1 MQDPAES
8 GETRRETTATSL
20 DPIGGADAGAAPAED
35 GGDQAG
41 RTRREDVPV
50 ARAESLLTLPPELAA
65 RFEIVAELDASGA
78 EADMLRVRD
87 DAGEELVLKLYRRGI
102 TPNREMWETLRGV
115 RSPHIVRLRD
125 TGQAGG
131 RAFEVMEYLPHGTLR
146 DLANEGRGGGA
157 PEMITEVVRQVAEGL
172 TVLHEHRVIHRDLK
186 PENILLR
193 GREPLRLALA
203 DFGLSRY
210 VKQTA
215 MFSTAGHTL
224 AYSAPETFAGFV
236 SVMRDWWSL
245 GMIVRELALGEP
257 PFAEL
262 VPEAVMLHLASR
274 PIDVSGVEDERLR
287 LLCRGLLVRDPDD
300 RWGGEEVAEW
310 LSGGSPPVHES
321 ADSPL
326 AGSELKPFLLG
337 EQLYTDR
344 AELAA
349 AMAERWDETAERY
362 FVRGGAARETLKA
375 WLRQFDDPRI
385 HDVQARDELLD
396 QMEAQLPA
404 DVRLLMLLR
413 WLNPRMPPIYA
424 GGAITTGSL
433 GALAAAALD
442 PTADRHGRSR
452 RVVEDLTEHHV
463 LSTLAQCDGG
473 VELGEV
479 NTRLDDVTRRWRD
492 RTVQARERHPRLT
505 AEHTTEVKAE
515 LLLIA
520 LDADEAKARLAGQ
533 IPAGRESLPVPVPWF
548 DQLARE
554 TAADDDA
561 TGLLVVRQA
570 LPAAAEEAG
579 RLHREIA
586 ARQRQEQER
595 MMRWQQR
602 EADRLGGRPAA
613 VAAAVAG
620 CLLMAAVWA
629 GFLLL
634 SAFSGKG
641 DIAMAVAM
649 AVLIFQVGTEVTLAV
664 VMGAMYHPSH
674 SLLQKVGVLGGRAG
688 DVVGDNGG
696 CAGCLII
703 VLTAVVL
710 SVLTKVFP
718 PLVPLVVAAVYG
730 GWTYSRWTGWT
741 RWHEGERRK
750 ALEGE

>member
-20 DPIGGADAGAAPAED
+20 DPIGGGGTASADD
-35 GGDQAG
+35 DSAG

-50 ARAESLLTLPPELAA
+50 AGAESLLTLPPELAV
-65 RFEIVAELDASGA
+65 RFAIVAELDAAGA

-87 DAGEELVLKLYRRGI
+87 QAGEELVLKLYRRGI

-146 DLANEGRGGGA
+146 DLANEGGA
-157 PEMITEVVRQVAEGL
+157 ASPEVITEVVRQVADGL

-193 GREPLRLALA
+193 FRDPLRLALA

-215 MFSTAGHTL
+215 MFSSAGHTL

-257 PFAEL
+257 PFADL

-300 RWGGEEVAEW
+300 RWGGGEVAEW
-310 LSGGSPPVHES
+310 LAGGSPPVHES
-321 ADSPL
+321 VDSPL
-326 AGSELKPFLLG
+326 TTAEVKPFLFG

-362 FVRGGAARETLKA
+362 FARGGAARETLKT

-396 QMEAQLPA
+396 RMEGLLPA

-413 WLNPRMPPIYA
+413 WLNPGMPPIYA
-424 GGAITTGSL
+424 GGAITAANL

-442 PTADRHGRSR
+442 PAAGQHRRSQ
-452 RVVEDLTEHHV
+452 RVVDDLTEHNV
-463 LSTLAQCDGG
+463 LSTLAQCPGG
-473 VELGEV
+473 EDLGEV
-479 NTRLDDVTRRWRD
+479 KARLDDATRRWQEITAR
-492 RTVQARERHPRLT
+492 ARERRPELGTSRT
-505 AEHTTEVKAE
+505 ADVKAE

-520 LDADEAKARLAGQ
+520 LDADEAKARLAEQ

-548 DQLARE
+548 DELARE
-554 TAADDDA
+554 AGDDA
-561 TGLLVVRQA
+561 AGLLVVRQA
-570 LPAAAEEAG
+570 LPAAAAEAG
-579 RLHREIA
+579 RIHRELT

-602 EADRLGGRPAA
+602 EADRLGGRVAA
-613 VAAAVAG
+613 VAVAVAG
-620 CLLMAAVWA
+620 CVLMAVVWA

-634 SAFSGKG
+634 SVFSGSS
-641 DIAMAVAM
+641 DIATVVA
-649 AVLIFQVGTEVTLAV
+649 AGVLICQAATEITLAV
-664 VMGAMYHPSH
+664 TMGAMYHPRY

-688 DVVGDNGG
+688 DAVSDTGG
-696 CAGCLII
+696 CVGCLIV
-703 VLTAVVL
+703 VLSAAVL

-718 PLVPLVVAAVYG
+718 PMVPLVVTAVYG
-730 GWTYSRWTGWT
+730 AWTYRRWSGWT
-741 RWHEGERRK
+741 RWHEDEKRK
-750 ALEGE
+750 ALEG